1 MKDTTAHEP
10 RPRRAPR
17 AALHLSLLAGT
28 LVVEGITLA
37 SGNAASPYPLLYFL
51 VATAAFC
58 FLRPLEGALQATLI
72 LAAYSVGLVL
82 APPSVGSAP
91 LRGVLFA
98 LALCAGG
105 ASIGALRA
113 RHDRLMTEF
122 RRLSRTD
129 PLTGLLDRDG
139 FDVAMANEFER
150 ARRSGSRFGLIVTAI
165 DGFDSLPTAE
175 REFLLV
181 AAGRTAAAAKRDVDS
196 AARLGDD
203 ELAIIATYTD
213 ERGAGVLAER
223 ICDQAREL
231 GRVTLSAGVVSYPR
245 HGATTEQLL
254 GAARDA
260 GAAAAELGGDRVLV
274 ATSAA
279 DSIAAR
285 LASADVRV
293 VPAGS

>member
-1 MKDTTAHEP
+1 MKDMTVHEP
-10 RPRRAPR
+10 RPRRAPH
-17 AALHLSLLAGT
+17 AALHLGLLAGT
-28 LVVEGITLA
+28 LVVEGVTLA
-37 SGNAASPYPLLYFL
+37 SGNAAGPYPLLYFL

-58 FLRPLEGALQATLI
+58 FLGPVEAALQATVI
-72 LAAYSVGLVL
+72 LAAYGVGLVL

-113 RHDRLMTEF
+113 RHDRLMSEF

-129 PLTGLLDRDG
+129 PLTGLLTRDG
-139 FDVAMANEFER
+139 FDVAMANELER
-150 ARRSGSRFGLIVTAI
+150 ARRSGSRFGLIVTSI
-165 DGFDSLPTAE
+165 DGFDALSAAE

-181 AAGRTAAAAKRDVDS
+181 VAGRTAAAAKRNVDS

-223 ICDQAREL
+223 ICDQGREH

-245 HGATTEQLL
+245 HGASTEQLL

-260 GAAAAELGGDRVLV
+260 RAAAAELGGDRVLV

-293 VPAGS
+293 VPAGL

>member
-37 SGNAASPYPLLYFL
+37 SGNAASPYPLLYF
-51 VATAAFC
+51 
-58 FLRPLEGALQATLI
+58 
-72 LAAYSVGLVL
+72 
-82 APPSVGSAP
+82 
-91 LRGVLFA
+91 
-98 LALCAGG
+98 
-105 ASIGALRA
+105 
-113 RHDRLMTEF
+113 
-122 RRLSRTD
+122 
-129 PLTGLLDRDG
+129 
-139 FDVAMANEFER
+139 
-150 ARRSGSRFGLIVTAI
+150 LIVTAI

-245 HGATTEQLL
+245 HGATAERLL

-260 GAAAAELGGDRVLV
+260 RAAAAELGGDRGLV
-274 ATSAA
+274 AASAA
-279 DSIAAR
+279 DSGAAR
-285 LASADVRV
+285 RAR
-293 VPAGS
+293 AGV